1 MSLIQSTG
9 QTSMQALQRVQD
21 QVSTMYWLPFFN
33 MAFSGQIRLQ
43 LSQEIQS
50 VLISRCG
57 IIILYYQRIYK
68 IN

>member
-9 QTSMQALQRVQD
+9 QTSIQALQRVQD
-21 QVSTMYWLPFFN
+21 QVSTMYRMPFFKI
-33 MAFSGQIRLQ
+33 AFSGQRRLQ

-57 IIILYYQRIYK
+57 IIVLYYQRIYK
-68 IN
+68 LT

>member
-9 QTSMQALQRVQD
+9 QTSIQALQRVQD
-21 QVSTMYWLPFFN
+21 HVSTMYRMPFFKI
-33 MAFSGQIRLQ
+33 AFSGQIRLQ

-57 IIILYYQRIYK
+57 IIVLYYQRIYK
-68 IN
+68 LT